1 MTRKL
6 FSLLLVAAFGLGFL
20 SGPHPC
26 GASHAQRES
35 AQASCHE
42 AEASPAGQQVRADAQ
57 EEEEDGKG
65 CGTFC
70 RHACHMTAIA
80 EAGAVA
86 FAISPVSE
94 SIAEPSGSGLPLFG
108 NPIDHIPLA

>member
-6 FSLLLVAAFGLGFL
+6 FALLLVAVFGLGLL

-26 GASHAQRES
+26 GVSHAGRES

-42 AEASPAGQQVRADAQ
+42 VETSPAGQQVRADAQ
-57 EEEEDGKG
+57 EDEDGNG

-70 RHACHMTAIA
+70 QHACHMTAIA
-80 EAGAVA
+80 EAEPVA
-86 FAISPVSE
+86 FVISPVSE

-108 NPIDHIPLA
+108 HPIDHIPLA

>member
-6 FSLLLVAAFGLGFL
+6 FALLLVAVFGFGLL

-26 GASHAQRES
+26 GMSHAERES
-35 AQASCHE
+35 AQASCHG
-42 AEASPAGQQVRADAQ
+42 AETSPAGQQVRADAQ
-57 EEEEDGKG
+57 EDEDGNG

-70 RHACHMTAIA
+70 QHACHMTAIA
-80 EAGAVA
+80 EAEPVA

-94 SIAEPSGSGLPLFG
+94 SIAESSGSGLPLFG
-108 NPIDHIPLA
+108 HPIDHIPLA